1 MDEAEVAGRLE
12 FFPIGGDPKE
22 LMAYMVKSELN
33 NMKTNNSNALDPG
46 LLPGRESLGNGDIG
60 RKRKMI
66 KTIMASF
73 LRSTFEPDIRT
84 GRPFKP
90 DAMLCNPPSFAH
102 VHLAE
107 RFASPLV
114 MSFSELALT

>member
-1 MDEAEVAGRLE
+1 M
-12 FFPIGGDPKE
+12 
-22 LMAYMVKSELN
+22 
-33 NMKTNNSNALDPG
+33 
-46 LLPGRESLGNGDIG
+46 ESLGNGDIG

-73 LRSTFEPDIRT
+73 LRSTYEPDRLT

-114 MSFSELALT
+114 MSFSRSNANVDLALMVSYAVVTDRCFQSSIGQPQSEKR